1 MDIRELS
8 ALELGSAIK
17 KKEISCREAAEVY
30 LKAIG
35 EKDGTVGAYITVL
48 DGSGEE
54 NTAEERTS
62 DSRVRTALAQAD
74 EVQAKIDAGELDHAP
89 LAGVPAAV
97 KDNMCR

>member
-54 NTAEERTS
+54 NTAEES
-62 DSRVRTALAQAD
+62 ISQGENDSAD
-74 EVQAKIDAGELDHAP
+74 ELTAENLTSGNISEESNPTEEIIKG
-89 LAGVPAAV
+89 G
-97 KDNMCR
+97 KKR